1 MKASGGDHKCY
12 INKLGNL
19 KNLMNTVNPLPAV
32 PRNHS
37 TEIRVRYQ
45 ETDAQG
51 HVHHGNFVN
60 YFEIGRVEML
70 RQGGISYREF
80 EEMGYMLVVV
90 SLNCNYIMPAHYDD
104 LLRLETTV
112 AKARGVRIEHHYRIF
127 RNCELLATGE
137 TIVACVDRDGKPKRL
152 PEWLRLD

>member
-1 MKASGGDHKCY
+1 
-12 INKLGNL
+12 
-19 KNLMNTVNPLPAV
+19 MNTVNPSPGV
-32 PRNHS
+32 PRQHS

-80 EEMGYMLVVV
+80 EESGLMLVVV
-90 SLNCNYIMPAHYDD
+90 SLTCNYLMPAHYDD
-104 LLRLETTV
+104 LLRLETRV
-112 AKARGVRIEHHYRIF
+112 VKARGVRIQHGYEIYRGD
-127 RNCELLATGE
+127 ELLVSGE
-137 TIVACVDRDGKPKRL
+137 TIVACVNHSGKPTAL
-152 PEWLRLD
+152 PKWLRMD